1 MKSIKMPVVILF
13 AIVLLCAIGAFDK
26 AQALLADHDCSFCH
40 DFHGNPGY
48 SGLLI
53 AESSE
58 LVCLSCHSVSINDT
72 DAAEVHNPNGLAS
85 NQSGYITCRE
95 CHDAHDNQ
103 GGNVKMV
110 GYRRDAENWSSS
122 FTIPG
127 IRKEVPNTV
136 GLTYNVVTFTG
147 STDFY
152 IANSAQ
158 FGPCEVCHSPN
169 HNAGQDC
176 TACHGHSG
184 GFLPSAGAC
193 TSCHDGTDPFAPV
206 ITDSSPHAQDDI
218 LARTGVSFSC
228 SACHSGH
235 DAGTINVPNNPAVG
249 INYNSTGHNGISLG
263 SGTVTGATEAEI
275 CWNCH
280 ATYGISEWGLNTDTN
295 GGSFPNY
302 NTGSLSGSIAPAW
315 VDTEGT
321 TGATWSS
328 ANFTYKES
336 SIQSTHSVNDTSGV
350 SGTDAVANIRCSYCH
365 DVHDTYGPNTGS
377 GPFLRGSWVGNPY
390 REDGA
395 PRTDASP
402 SLPGDTANYS
412 AYDVADKF
420 GAVPRGGTTYNA
432 LGGYFIDQNSG
443 NPTNNAAMDSP
454 DEFAGLCVL
463 CHEGGNANGSW
474 SSSEIDSIN
483 KFGIASNDWIGT
495 NGHAAVVKGGGSSG
509 AVNLFTMAQRFPTT
523 TWSSYSDKGVP
534 GGSPVMAYLNARLS
548 TDRKGVWSFADTEA
562 HGLRGIDTAAFQY
575 SPRVD
580 TGTRNYNYGNYNWGA
595 AVVVEN
601 TSTGNM
607 DDSGTDANF
616 HQFTCSKCHNPHASR
631 LPRLLI
637 TNCLDTNHNTWDDS
651 LTTPAADTNGGGD
664 SLSVEN
670 RSISLSQ
677 ATSAQNCHRLAD
689 PNYSQAGP
697 QGTTTGGWNRVTPWQ
712 EF

>member
-1 MKSIKMPVVILF
+1 MRSLKIPVVLIF
-13 AIVLLCAIGAFDK
+13 AIVLSCAIGVFDQ

-53 AESSE
+53 AENSE

-72 DAAEVHNPNGLAS
+72 DAAEVHNPNNRAS
-85 NQSGYITCRE
+85 NESGYITCRE

-103 GGNVKMV
+103 GGNAKMV
-110 GYRRDAENWSSS
+110 GYQRDAQNWSSS

-127 IRKEVPNTV
+127 IRKEVTNTV

-158 FGPCEVCHSPN
+158 LGPCEVCHSPN

-193 TSCHDGTDPFAPV
+193 TSCHDGTDPSAPV
-206 ITDSSPHAQDDI
+206 ITDASPHAGDD
-218 LARTGVSFSC
+218 TGYSC

-249 INYNSTGHNGISLG
+249 INYNSPGHNGISLG

-280 ATYGISEWGLNTDTN
+280 ASHGVSEWGLNTDTN

-302 NTGSLSGSIAPAW
+302 NTGSLSGIIAPAW
-315 VDTEGT
+315 VNSLGT
-321 TGATWSS
+321 TGAIWDS
-328 ANFTYKES
+328 ANFSYKQGN
-336 SIQSTHSVNDTSGV
+336 IQSTHSVNEANGV
-350 SGTDAVANIRCSYCH
+350 SGKDAVTNIRCSYCH

-377 GPFLRGSWVGNPY
+377 GPYLRGSWVGNPY

-395 PRTDASP
+395 PRNDASP
-402 SLPGDTANYS
+402 SLPGDAANYS
-412 AYDVADKF
+412 AYDVAGKF
-420 GAVPRGGTTYNA
+420 GAVPRGDTTYNA

-443 NPTNNAAMDSP
+443 NPTNNAIMDSP
-454 DEFAGLCVL
+454 DKFAGLCVL

-495 NGHAAVVKGGGSSG
+495 NGHAAVVKGGGSSV
-509 AVNLFTMAQRFPTT
+509 AVNLFTMAKRFPTT
-523 TWSSYSDKGVP
+523 TWAAYTGNGSQKGAP
-534 GGSPVMAYLNARLS
+534 LMAYHNALS
-548 TDRKGVWSFADTEA
+548 YDSKKAVWGTGYWAQ
-562 HGLRGIDTAAFQY
+562 GLRGTDGTAYQF

-580 TGTRNYNYGNYNWGA
+580 TSTRQYNYGNYNWGA
-595 AVVVEN
+595 TVVQKN
-601 TSTGNM
+601 TDGTMSESST
-607 DDSGTDANF
+607 DSSF

-631 LPRLLI
+631 LPRLLV
-637 TNCLDTNHNTWDDS
+637 TNCLDTNHNTWDDT
-651 LTTPAADTNGGGD
+651 LTTSNDAA
-664 SLSVEN
+664 LAVEN
-670 RSISLSQ
+670 RNITLSQ

-689 PNYSQAGP
+689 QNYPQAGP
-697 QGTTTGGWNRVTPWQ
+697 QGTTTGGWNKITPWN
-712 EF
+712 EFL